1 MRRSEAHSHSRHGGV
16 RKIEVDH
23 ENHLARRGSGN
34 KTGPREVQNVRRRG
48 FAHARKMRLDR
59 SMLSIATVNVN
70 GVRAAYRRGMQAW
83 IDDYDPDV
91 VLMQEVRADD
101 DIVHGLVGEDW
112 HVVHSAAPQKGRAG
126 VAILTREEVD
136 AVRIGLPGEAEES
149 GGRWAEIDLTTAAG
163 SELTIA
169 SVYVHTGV
177 ADDEDHM
184 ALKYAYLDAMEKR
197 MADLLTSGRHV
208 VVGGDIN
215 VAHDERDIKNWKGN
229 LKSAGF
235 LPQERAYLTRW
246 FSDGG
251 WTDLAR
257 HHAGDVPGPY
267 TWWSYRGKAFDN
279 DAGWRI
285 DYLLAGDQT
294 VATMKEITVDRAP
307 TYDTRFSD
315 HAPLRA
321 VFDL

>member
-1 MRRSEAHSHSRHGGV
+1 V

-126 VAILTREEVD
+126 DRKSTRLNSSHVSISY
-136 AVRIGLPGEAEES
+136 AVFCLKKKKN
-149 GGRWAEIDLTTAAG
+149 
-163 SELTIA
+163 
-169 SVYVHTGV
+169 
-177 ADDEDHM
+177 
-184 ALKYAYLDAMEKR
+184 KYAYM
-197 MADLLTSGRHV
+197 
-208 VVGGDIN
+208 
-215 VAHDERDIKNWKGN
+215 
-229 LKSAGF
+229 
-235 LPQERAYLTRW
+235 
-246 FSDGG
+246 
-251 WTDLAR
+251 
-257 HHAGDVPGPY
+257 
-267 TWWSYRGKAFDN
+267 
-279 DAGWRI
+279 RI
-285 DYLLAGDQT
+285 GCT
-294 VATMKEITVDRAP
+294 
-307 TYDTRFSD
+307 
-315 HAPLRA
+315 
-321 VFDL
+321 